1 MIAPPRMRLS
11 PCTRTRRRLVSGSLK
26 MLQYLQEQC
35 QKILRPLTTAIAHCH
50 HPDRLEAFSNS
61 ICEKLESGDT
71 QARKAYLGSVI
82 SHMKVGDDK
91 VRIVGDKAT
100 LAAVVAGRQVQSD
113 NVRGFVRKW
122 HTICGRNRGLYHSTD
137 RPKAT
142 RALREMSKLHRKRL
156 SAGTEP
162 TRHRHTEDQKLASSR
177 LEVAREHY
185 RCGVEGTSWRQVL
198 GSRLGA

>member
-71 QARKAYLGSVI
+71 QARKATCDPSSPTSRSVTTRFGSWATKQR
-82 SHMKVGDDK
+82 SPQSSPA
-91 VRIVGDKAT
+91 VRSNPT
-100 LAAVVAGRQVQSD
+100 MFAVFYANGAPFAG
-113 NVRGFVRKW
+113 GTEGYIT
-122 HTICGRNRGLYHSTD
+122 HTD

-142 RALREMSKLHRKRL
+142 GALREMSKLHRKRS
-156 SAGTEP
+156 SAAEC
-162 TRHRHTEDQKLASSR
+162 TRHRHTED
-177 LEVAREHY
+177 
-185 RCGVEGTSWRQVL
+185 
-198 GSRLGA
+198 

>member
-71 QARKAYLGSVI
+71 QARKATCDPSSPTSRSVTTRFGSWATKQR
-82 SHMKVGDDK
+82 SPRSSPA
-91 VRIVGDKAT
+91 VRSNPT
-100 LAAVVAGRQVQSD
+100 MFVVLYANGTPFAG
-113 NVRGFVRKW
+113 
-122 HTICGRNRGLYHSTD
+122 
-137 RPKAT
+137 
-142 RALREMSKLHRKRL
+142 
-156 SAGTEP
+156 GTEGYI
-162 TRHRHTEDQKLASSR
+162 TQRTGQKQPARFAKCRSYTASGY
-177 LEVAREHY
+177 LPAPNPP
-185 RCGVEGTSWRQVL
+185 GIAILIAT
-198 GSRLGA
+198 